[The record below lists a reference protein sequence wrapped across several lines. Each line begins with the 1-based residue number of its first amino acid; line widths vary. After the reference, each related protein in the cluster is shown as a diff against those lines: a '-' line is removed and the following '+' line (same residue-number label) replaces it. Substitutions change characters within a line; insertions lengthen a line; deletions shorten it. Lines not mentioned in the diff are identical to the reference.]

1 MPSAQV
7 LAFLLVSL
15 FHANVPASA
24 GAVNAT
30 ITEFASHSYL
40 KGSLKLSSSQRKEL
54 ECYTKV
60 IWYEARGEDKHGKIL
75 VANVV
80 RNRTQFGK
88 PFANTVCSVVYQRNQ
103 FAWTRE
109 AKKKNAQWKHVAKIN
124 YATEQQQVLDTI
136 SVAISFVLFNQP
148 SVTKATHF
156 CTASEKCNFK
166 NVKGLGRYGGHKF
179 YEYLGNL

>member
-1 MPSAQV
+1 MLSFKV
-7 LAFLLVSL
+7 LALLTALV
-15 FHANVPASA
+15 HINAPASV
-24 GAVNAT
+24 GVVNSA
-30 ITEFASHSYL
+30 ITDFASHSYL
-40 KGSLKLSSSQRKEL
+40 NGSLKLSSSQRKEL
-54 ECYTKV
+54 ECYTRV

-80 RNRTQFGK
+80 RNRTEFGK
-88 PFANTVCSVVYQRNQ
+88 PFANTVCNVVYQRNQ

-109 AKKKNAQWKHVAKIN
+109 AKKNAQWKHVAKIN

-136 SVAISFVLFNQP
+136 NVAISFVLFNQP